1 MVHAMHVW
9 NISRWRSLR
18 ISIIFFFI
26 TIFDHK
32 VSFEPFLE
40 EKLPLDA
47 LCIW

>member
-1 MVHAMHVW
+1 MPCMFGTFRDDAVFALV
-9 NISRWRSLR
+9 LL
-18 ISIIFFFI
+18 FFFI

-47 LCIW
+47 LCI